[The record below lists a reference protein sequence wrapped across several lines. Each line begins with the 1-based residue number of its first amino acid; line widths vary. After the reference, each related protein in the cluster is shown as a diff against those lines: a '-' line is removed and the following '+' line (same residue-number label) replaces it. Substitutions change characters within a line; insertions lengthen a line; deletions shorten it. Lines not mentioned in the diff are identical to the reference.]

1 MNVLLEELPD
11 FINEIKIGRPKT
23 RAKILSRT
31 YNSFYEQKEVCL
43 SKERFENFEEK
54 GEDFVLSDEDDEI
67 TTIIGYVTGDILWI
81 T

>member
-1 MNVLLEELPD
+1 MNFLLEELPA
-11 FINEIKIGRPKT
+11 FINEIKVGMPKT

-31 YNSFYEQKEVCL
+31 YNTFYEQKEVCL
-43 SKERFENFEEK
+43 SRERFEDFFEQ
-54 GEDFVLSDEDDEI
+54 GESFVLADEDDEI